1 MATKEPRFTL
11 TLDSELREVLDYYCD
26 VTGQS
31 RSSVI
36 REVLRAVSPS
46 LMKAAIVIEKGRELE
61 GTAKAGLVKSM
72 QLLLDKLND
81 AEADADELLSSL

>member
-1 MATKEPRFTL
+1 MATKEPRFTM
-11 TLDSELREVLDYYCD
+11 TLDPQIREVLDYYCD

-46 LMKAAIVIEKGRELE
+46 LLKVASVIEKGRELE
-61 GTAKAGLVKSM
+61 GTAKAGLVESM
-72 QLLLDKLND
+72 QGVLDKLND